1 MIAARRAAPVLLGL
15 VAIVA
20 AACGSAKR
28 DECRSLSALM
38 NQSADKIDK
47 AQATALDP
55 SGLKALADTLDKSA
69 TEADALKLTVPELQ
83 AHRKTYATLLR
94 DTSKTAREMA
104 VAGEAGDR
112 PKAEAAGDAME
123 KIVAAEPKLVADV
136 NKTCAD

>member
-1 MIAARRAAPVLLGL
+1 MIAARRAAPIFLGL
-15 VAIVA
+15 SAIVV

-28 DECRSLSALM
+28 DECRSLSTLM
-38 NQSADKIDK
+38 NQGADKIDK

-55 SGLKALADTLDKSA
+55 SGLKALADTLDKTA
-69 TEADALKLTVPELQ
+69 TEADALKLTVPELVT
-83 AHRKTYATLLR
+83 HRKSYAALLR

-104 VAGEAGDR
+104 AAGEAGDR

-136 NKTCAD
+136 NKACAE